1 MAEYRAKTGRFNL
14 RIRVLRRLPGSK
26 GANGEVGE
34 TWPDPGAGVA
44 EYGAAR
50 VSMSAGE
57 TIVQGIRNSTG
68 SMNLRIKGRAVPV
81 DARDRVKVVSTG
93 ELFEVTGCYRDEAET
108 VLTVERLRSQ
118 SVQQ

>member
-1 MAEYRAKTGRFNL
+1 MADYRAKTGRFNL
-14 RIRVLRRLPGSK
+14 RVLVLRRSVGSRR
-26 GANGEVGE
+26 ANNEAVE
-34 TWPDPGAGVA
+34 TWPEEGALS
-44 EYGAAR
+44 YSAAR

-81 DARDRVKVVSTG
+81 DARDRVKVDATG
-93 ELFEVTGCYRDEAET
+93 EVFEVTGCYRDEAET